1 MAEILRV
8 EDFKFF
14 IPSNDHA
21 PAHVH
26 VQKGSFATKIDISGS
41 DAEWMAGEEYKRA
54 ARDRKLRKRAIQ
66 IASENIELLQTKW
79 REIEDER
86 RS

>member
-8 EDFKFF
+8 EDFRFF

-41 DAEWMAGEEYKRA
+41 RAEWMVGEENKRA
-54 ARDRKLRKRAIQ
+54 ASDRKLRKKAI
-66 IASENIELLQTKW
+66 
-79 REIEDER
+79 
-86 RS
+86 